1 LFNPGRRYAKASKF
15 PQSQEG
21 ALMNLSISGHHLS
34 VTPSI
39 REYVLLKLERI
50 RRHFDQVIDVN
61 VVLAVDK
68 LIQKAE
74 ITIHVKGKELFAKAT
89 DSDMYA
95 AIDALIDKLDRQV
108 AKYKT
113 RRKGFTHDAIKHQAL
128 DAAVEEAEKD

>member
-1 LFNPGRRYAKASKF
+1 
-15 PQSQEG
+15 
-21 ALMNLSISGHHLS
+21 MNLSISGHHLS

-39 REYVLLKLERI
+39 RDYVLLKLERI

-89 DSDMYA
+89 DSDLYA

-108 AKYKT
+108 VKYKN
-113 RRKGFTHDAIKHQAL
+113 RRQSFTHDAIKHRA
-128 DAAVEEAEKD
+128 DADETADLNE

>member
-1 LFNPGRRYAKASKF
+1 
-15 PQSQEG
+15 
-21 ALMNLSISGHHLS
+21 MNLSISGHHLV

-39 REYVLLKLERI
+39 RDYVLLKLERI

-74 ITIHVKGKELFAKAT
+74 ITLHVRGKELFAKAA
-89 DSDMYA
+89 DSDLYA
-95 AIDALIDKLDRQV
+95 AIDALIDKLDRQI

-113 RRKGFTHDAIKHQAL
+113 QRKGFKHDAIKRQRQIDDDEDDNEL
-128 DAAVEEAEKD
+128 

>member
-1 LFNPGRRYAKASKF
+1 
-15 PQSQEG
+15 
-21 ALMNLSISGHHLS
+21 MNLSISGHHLS

-39 REYVLLKLERI
+39 RDYVLLKLERI

-74 ITIHVKGKELFAKAT
+74 VTLHVKGREIFAKAT
-89 DSDMYA
+89 DSDLYA
-95 AIDALIDKLDRQV
+95 AIDSLIDKLDRQI

-113 RRKGFTHDAIKHQAL
+113 QRKGFKHEAIKHQQIPEEPT
-128 DAAVEEAEKD
+128 VE